1 MRLGY
6 GIANEYI
13 ISNLYKLRPPFNI
26 TTLSLKAGIVAL
38 KDEEFVSKSI
48 KNNFLEMKKYEDFCK
63 KKNLEYIPSWTNFI
77 TIFVENST
85 KLSDELL
92 KIGIIIRNLK
102 SYNLEA
108 VRITIGSSEQND
120 KVIKM
125 LDKLI

>member
-1 MRLGY
+1 
-6 GIANEYI
+6 
-13 ISNLYKLRPPFNI
+13 
-26 TTLSLKAGIVAL
+26 
-38 KDEEFVSKSI
+38 
-48 KNNFLEMKKYEDFCK
+48 MKKYEDLCK